1 MFIVRVLAFAAKPA
15 LAGAA
20 LTAAAAGGYFAIDS
34 LHPNGG
40 GTAFEQIQDDGQR
53 LIISEF
59 SENTDTIVA
68 IDPANVGD
76 RTTIATIDHARDYGV
91 FPVLSPD
98 GTAIA
103 YTGLPATA
111 ARPSPATP
119 AQAAVVDLHG
129 DVSLLADDI
138 DLLVPP
144 LWSPDSSSIVV
155 RKNTPGSGDS
165 PDATDA
171 GSFDLVLLGR
181 DGSRATL
188 TSWSS
193 ASLFPIA
200 FTPDGSAVYFATLN
214 DSGTDLFRVGVDGH
228 DEAKVAHLSDGIAR
242 DWKLSRDGS
251 MLAYSET
258 AVEGEARAVTK
269 TLDVGSETITDATAS
284 PDPARAEYNPAWD
297 GDGKLS
303 IAAVK
308 PDGGGDAIADAAG
321 AAQQLTDN
329 TDSIDLPLDWSPDS
343 TQLAVRSVEGA
354 SEFDAGASH
363 IDLVARDGSRQRVS
377 DSPDVIVVGWTE

>member
-1 MFIVRVLAFAAKPA
+1 MFIVRVLAIAARPA

-34 LHPNGG
+34 LHGDDG
-40 GTAFEQIQDDGQR
+40 RTAFEQVQDDGQR

-59 SENTDTIVA
+59 SETTDTIVA
-68 IDPANVGD
+68 VDPANTGG

-98 GTAIA
+98 GAAIA
-103 YTGLPATA
+103 YTGLPAGT
-111 ARPSPATP
+111 ARPSPSTP

-129 DVSLLADDI
+129 DVALLANDI

-144 LWSPDSSSIVV
+144 VWSPDSNSIVV
-155 RKNTPGSGDS
+155 RKNTAAGDS
-165 PDATDA
+165 PDTTDT
-171 GSFDLVLLGR
+171 GSFDLVLLSR
-181 DGSRATL
+181 DGSRDTL

-200 FTPDGSAVYFATLN
+200 FAPDGSALYFATLN
-214 DSGTDLFRVGVDGH
+214 DTGADLYRVDVQSH

-258 AVEGEARAVTK
+258 AVEGESRAVTK
-269 TLDVGSETITDATAS
+269 TLEIASGTVSNAAASADA
-284 PDPARAEYNPAWD
+284 ARAEYNPAWD
-297 GDGKLS
+297 GNGQLS
-303 IAAVK
+303 ISSVK
-308 PDGGGDAIADAAG
+308 PDAGGDVIADAAG
-321 AAQQLTDN
+321 APQPLTDN
-329 TDSIDLPLDWSPDS
+329 TDSIDLPLEWSPDS
-343 TQLAVRSVEGA
+343 AELAVRSVEGA

-377 DSPDVIVVGWTE
+377 DSPDVIVVGWLQ